1 MKRSLIVLILISI
14 IILGCKP
21 KISEDVREK
30 LNKLLDEGDTLNA
43 LTEIGVNHTDYGEQ
57 LKKIKIAYSIVKSV
71 WPLGFLPDA
80 KVGIEK
86 ALIGWEL
93 ADYLW
98 SLKIYNSTPP
108 VEPAY
113 NNYQAFVSYYA
124 ADQLV
129 FEIYPRCVPGY
140 INVDCKYDKEEKYRG
155 KKYVT
160 FDNISPLLSIASNDF
175 LKAQSL
181 IREEMK

>member
-1 MKRSLIVLILISI
+1 MKRSLIVLILICI

-71 WPLGFLPDA
+71 WPSDFLPDV
-80 KVGIEK
+80 KDDLEK
-86 ALIGWEL
+86 ALMGWGL

-98 SLKIYNSTPP
+98 SEKAYGTPP
-108 VEPAY
+108 IEPDH
-113 NNYQAFVSYYA
+113 NNYQMFVSYYA
-124 ADQLV
+124 ADQLI
-129 FEIYPRCVPGY
+129 FDIYPP
-140 INVDCKYDKEEKYRG
+140 CKESYTNPSCTYDNLKNYRG

-160 FDNISPLLSIASNDF
+160 FDNTSLLLSIASNDF

-181 IREEMK
+181 VREEMK